1 MSLLREWWGPR
12 FWKILHTLA
21 ECSGSMN
28 STILSNDEA
37 ELWKILL
44 KIQGFVMPC
53 TLCKNHYL
61 EWYRIH
67 GINTIGI
74 LQGEQRRKFIRH
86 WLLSCHNNVNITTQ
100 KPELS
105 EENLSEL
112 YKKESI
118 SVLMKDIYEMFRIA
132 LERSHL
138 KIEDVNR
145 WKHAVVRLRLLYS
158 I

>member
-1 MSLLREWWGPR
+1 
-12 FWKILHTLA
+12 
-21 ECSGSMN
+21 
-28 STILSNDEA
+28 
-37 ELWKILL
+37 
-44 KIQGFVMPC
+44 MPC